1 MTSTAEKWFSFQEFN
16 QVLSSISSGKSA
28 DESMSTLPVELIMAE
43 GKSSIFVV
51 DEELCYGCGACIA
64 LCPTNALDLVN
75 RLAIVNQDDCTL
87 CNHCIPSCPVF
98 ALSIVGV
105 S

>member
-1 MTSTAEKWFSFQEFN
+1 
-16 QVLSSISSGKSA
+16 
-28 DESMSTLPVELIMAE
+28 MSTLPVELIMAE
-43 GKSSIFVV
+43 GKTSIFVV

-64 LCPTNALDLVN
+64 LCPINALDLVN
-75 RLAIVNQDDCTL
+75 RLAIVNQEDCTL

-105 S
+105 N